1 MPLKD
6 VFITINR
13 MREDGIVEEYAL
25 GGAVGATFFL
35 DPVATV
41 DVDIFVF
48 LHPEPGRMLI
58 SLTPIY
64 DYLRSKGCV
73 AKGEYMEVA
82 GWPVQFL
89 PAPSLLVEEA
99 IREAVTTT
107 LEGVPVRVFTAEHLA
122 AIALETGRNKDKSRL
137 LQFAESGIL
146 DHARFLAI
154 LQNHGLVEK
163 WQQFEGQFLRAPIRP
178 EQNP

>member
-6 VFITINR
+6 VFATVNQ
-13 MREDGIVEEYAL
+13 MREDGVIKEYAL

-64 DYLRSKGCV
+64 DYLRVRGCV
-73 AKGEYMEVA
+73 AKGEYVEVA

-89 PAPSLLVEEA
+89 PAPSPLVEEA
-99 IREAVTTT
+99 IREAVMVA
-107 LEGVPVRVFTAEHLA
+107 LEEVPVRIFTAEHLA
-122 AIALETGRNKDKSRL
+122 AIALETGRSKDKSRL
-137 LQFAESGIL
+137 LQFVESGVL
-146 DHARFLAI
+146 DHGKFMAI
-154 LQNHGLVEK
+154 LKNHHLVEK
-163 WQQFEGQFLRAPIRP
+163 WRQFEGQFSGAPIRP